1 MHISIPKHF
10 GDSGAPPLWDE
21 GMAAPNNKLL
31 PHTLTNTSIFP
42 AKRNKFPVIVTS
54 VSLRTDSSNLMKAKK
69 LHTDECYVC
78 IMSFIRSV
86 LALTL
91 ALALALEL

>member
-1 MHISIPKHF
+1 
-10 GDSGAPPLWDE
+10 
-21 GMAAPNNKLL
+21 MAAPNNKLL

-42 AKRNKFPVIVTS
+42 AKRNEFPVIVTS

-69 LHTDECYVC
+69 SHIDECYVC
-78 IMSFIRSV
+78 IISFIRSV

-91 ALALALEL
+91 AFMPWPWPWSYEALALRPWLWP